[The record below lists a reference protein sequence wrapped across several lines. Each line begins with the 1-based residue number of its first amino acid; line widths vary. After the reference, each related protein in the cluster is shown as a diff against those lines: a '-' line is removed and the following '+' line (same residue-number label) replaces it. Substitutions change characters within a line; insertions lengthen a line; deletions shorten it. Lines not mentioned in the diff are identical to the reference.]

1 MAPQELLLSGQ
12 SDSQAGA
19 STGKRGRRYLLLGS
33 GLILV
38 AVAGGVFLSGV
49 LKPAPAHA
57 PLAASAPLAS
67 IPVQQLPPGT
77 GLPSSQSGPVPA
89 VSTHAAPPVSASAA
103 TASAPASIPAASASA
118 PLGSAAQP
126 VAGKKNGHKNKSKIK
141 DPAGSG
147 SQLDQIRSQKQKL
160 MEQMGLTSGN

>member
-1 MAPQELLLSGQ
+1 
-12 SDSQAGA
+12 
-19 STGKRGRRYLLLGS
+19 
-33 GLILV
+33 LILV

-89 VSTHAAPPVSASAA
+89 VSTHAAPPVSASAASAA